1 MVNTREAQDNRKA
14 PAYDQTSY
22 NSEKSGMGGKKT
34 VSVFGLGF
42 VGLTTALGFAE
53 TGCRVFGIDVDK
65 ERKRSLRNGT
75 VPFHEPHMEGI
86 LNKHFNRSFFITD
99 DISEAVKE
107 STYIFYCVGTPYGAD
122 GSADLTYLFS
132 AIDSTL
138 DAIHDEKFRVL
149 VTKST
154 IPPSTTAEKILPYVK
169 RKGDKSEFLGIA
181 NNPEFL
187 REGHCWEDFMDAD
200 RIVLGVNDEKAK
212 ELLVELYKPMGIP
225 IKCVTHSTGEF
236 IKYLSNTLLATLI
249 SYSNEMAQAAEA
261 FGGIEVAEAF
271 RILHMDKR
279 WNGCNMTSYVYPGCG
294 YGGYC
299 LPKDTSAFYAQALEK
314 GFEASIL
321 NQVIKTNTER
331 PKQIA
336 EKIARHLTDLPRQS
350 NSGKAER
357 GQIYRTVGILGLS
370 FKPGSDDVRDTPA
383 MKIIGQLKKLGCE
396 NIIGYDP
403 IAAEEFRRRYP
414 DAGICYADSMQ
425 EIYDKADVLALVTA
439 WEEFRDVPTLGDKK
453 IIDCRYML

>member
-1 MVNTREAQDNRKA
+1 MVSQKRTI
-14 PAYDQTSY
+14 
-22 NSEKSGMGGKKT
+22 
-34 VSVFGLGF
+34 SVFGLGF

-53 TGCRVFGIDVDK
+53 TGCKVFGIDIDK
-65 ERKRSLRNGT
+65 ERKRSLRSRS
-75 VPFHEPHMEGI
+75 VPFHEPYMEGI
-86 LNKHFNRSFFITD
+86 LNKHLNSKFFITD
-99 DISEAVKE
+99 DVSEAVKE
-107 STYIFYCVGTPYGAD
+107 STYIFYCVGTPYGTD

-132 AIDSTL
+132 AIESTL

-149 VTKST
+149 ITKST
-154 IPPSTTAEKILPYVK
+154 IPPSTTAEKILPYIK
-169 RKGDKSEFLGIA
+169 QKGDKSEYLGIA

-187 REGHCWEDFMDAD
+187 REGHCWEDFMEAD
-200 RIVLGVNDEKAK
+200 RIVLGVNDEKSRN
-212 ELLVELYKPMGIP
+212 LLVELYKPMGIP

-249 SYSNEMAQAAEA
+249 SYSNEMAEAAEA
-261 FGGIEVAEAF
+261 FGDIEVAEAF

-299 LPKDTSAFYAQALEK
+299 LPKDTSAFYAQATKK
-314 GFEASIL
+314 GFEAQIL
-321 NQVIKTNTER
+321 KHVIQTNSDR
-331 PKQIA
+331 PKRIA
-336 EKIARHLTDLPRQS
+336 EKISSCLSGNTRLMKEKKDAGWTAENGEKADS
-350 NSGKAER
+350 SKNSG
-357 GQIYRTVGILGLS
+357 TVGILGLS

-383 MKIIGQLKKLGCE
+383 MKIIGQLKKVGCE

-414 DAGICYADSMQ
+414 DAGICYADSIQ
-425 EIYDKADVLALVTA
+425 EIYDKADILALVTA
-439 WEEFRDVPTLGDKK
+439 WEEFRDIPKLGDKK